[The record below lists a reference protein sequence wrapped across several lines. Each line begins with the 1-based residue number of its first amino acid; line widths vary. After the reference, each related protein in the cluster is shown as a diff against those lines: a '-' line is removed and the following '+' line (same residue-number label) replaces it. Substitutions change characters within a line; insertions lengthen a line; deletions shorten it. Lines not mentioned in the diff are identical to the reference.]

1 MTPESPAETSFDTT
15 LPPVINRELSLLKF
29 NRRVLELAMDEA
41 VALLER
47 LRFLC
52 ISSSNLDEF
61 FEVRVAS
68 LIQQQRAGVTRAGEC
83 GMTPAEQLEKVYHE
97 AHLLVADQYRV
108 LNDVMIPALREAGIR
123 FVRRTHWNK
132 EQAAWVREYFLSELA
147 PVLTPLGLDPAH
159 PFPRVLNK
167 SLNFVVTLEGE
178 DDFGREG
185 RMAVVQAPRSLPRI
199 VRMPEPAGSGPHDFV
214 FLSSIIHAHV
224 DELFPGMKVTG
235 CYQFRVTRNSDLLV
249 DVDVD
254 EDLLEVLQGELL
266 ERNYGDAVRL
276 EVADNCPDE
285 VADYLLE
292 EFELSRRALFK
303 VHGPVNLNRL
313 MAVYDLIERS
323 ELKFAP
329 FIPGMPRELAGFESI
344 FDAIAKHRRIL
355 MHHPY
360 QSFAPVVDF
369 IRQAAQDPKVVAI
382 KQTLY
387 RTGSHSAIV
396 DALEQAAR
404 AGKEVTAV
412 IELRARFDEA
422 ANINMA
428 TRLQKAGAYVAYGI
442 VGYKTHAKMT
452 LVVRREGDTLKRF
465 VHLSSGNYHAGTARA
480 YTDYGLLTD
489 DRQIGE
495 DVHKLFVQ
503 LTGLSRG
510 IRLKKLL
517 QSPFTLREGML
528 ERIRREA
535 EHARAGRP
543 ALIRAKMNALID
555 PSIIHALYE
564 ASTAGV
570 RIELV
575 VRGICCLRPGVPGM
589 SENIRV
595 RSLMGRFL
603 EHARVFMFANGGNEE
618 VFISSADWMPR
629 NLYSRV
635 ETCFPIEEKALRE
648 RIIDEV
654 FELAFA
660 DTCGSWELQA
670 DGEYQRV
677 RPAPGEAPR
686 SAQGILLERL
696 AQVS

>member
-1 MTPESPAETSFDTT
+1 MENTNAPM
-15 LPPVINRELSLLKF
+15 INRELSLLKF
-29 NRRVLELAMDEA
+29 NRRVLELAMDGSMP
-41 VALLER
+41 LLER

-52 ISSSNLDEF
+52 ISSSNLDEA

-68 LIQQQRAGVTRAGEC
+68 LIQQVRAGVFGAGEC
-83 GMTPAEQLEKVYHE
+83 GMTPAEQLERVYHE

-108 LNDVMIPALREAGIR
+108 LNDVIIPAMRDEGIR
-123 FVRRTHWNK
+123 FARRTHWTK
-132 EQAAWVREYFLSELA
+132 PQAEWVRAYFQHELA

-185 RMAVVQAPRSLPRI
+185 QMAVVQAPRSLPRV
-199 VRMPEPAGSGPHDFV
+199 VRMPEPAGQGPNDFV
-214 FLSSIIHAHV
+214 FLSSMIHAHV
-224 DELFPGMKVTG
+224 DDLFPGMKVTG

-266 ERNYGDAVRL
+266 QRNYGDAVRL

-292 EFELSRRALFK
+292 QFNLTRRDMFK

-313 MAVYDLIERS
+313 TAVLDLVDRPD
-323 ELKFAP
+323 LKFKP
-329 FIPGMPRELAGFESI
+329 FIPGVPRELHGFESI

-355 MHHPY
+355 MHHPF
-360 QSFAPVVDF
+360 QSFNPVVDF

-387 RTGSHSAIV
+387 RTGSNSAIV

-428 TRLQKAGAYVAYGI
+428 TRLQKAGAYVSYGI
-442 VGYKTHAKMT
+442 IGYKTHAKMT
-452 LVVRREGDTLKRF
+452 LVVRREGDELKRF
-465 VHLSSGNYHAGTARA
+465 VHLGSGNYHAGTARA
-480 YTDYGLLTD
+480 YTDYGMLTD
-489 DRQIGE
+489 DKQIGE

-517 QSPFTLREGML
+517 QSPFTLREGMI

-535 EHARAGRP
+535 EHARAGKP

-564 ASTAGV
+564 ASQAGV

-575 VRGICCLRPGVPGM
+575 IRGICCLRPGVPGM

-595 RSLMGRFL
+595 RSVMGRFL
-603 EHARVFMFANGGNEE
+603 EHARVFSFHNDGGEE
-618 VFISSADWMPR
+618 VFVSSADWMPR

-635 ETCFPIEEKALRE
+635 ETCFPIDEKSLRA
-648 RIIDEV
+648 RINEEV

-660 DTCGSWELQA
+660 DNSGAWELQA
-670 DGEYQRV
+670 DGEYLR
-677 RPAPGEAPR
+677 AHAGAGELVR
-686 SAQGILLERL
+686 SAQLILLERL
-696 AQVS
+696 AQSS

>member
-1 MTPESPAETSFDTT
+1 
-15 LPPVINRELSLLKF
+15 
-29 NRRVLELAMDEA
+29 
-41 VALLER
+41 
-47 LRFLC
+47 
-52 ISSSNLDEF
+52 
-61 FEVRVAS
+61 
-68 LIQQQRAGVTRAGEC
+68 
-83 GMTPAEQLEKVYHE
+83 
-97 AHLLVADQYRV
+97 
-108 LNDVMIPALREAGIR
+108 
-123 FVRRTHWNK
+123 
-132 EQAAWVREYFLSELA
+132 
-147 PVLTPLGLDPAH
+147 
-159 PFPRVLNK
+159 
-167 SLNFVVTLEGE
+167 
-178 DDFGREG
+178 
-185 RMAVVQAPRSLPRI
+185 
-199 VRMPEPAGSGPHDFV
+199 
-214 FLSSIIHAHV
+214 
-224 DELFPGMKVTG
+224 
-235 CYQFRVTRNSDLLV
+235 LLV

-292 EFELSRRALFK
+292 EFDLSRRALFK

-313 MAVYDLIERS
+313 MAVYDLVERG

-329 FIPGMPRELAGFESI
+329 FTPGMPRELAGFESI

-360 QSFAPVVDF
+360 QSFAPVVEF

-387 RTGSHSAIV
+387 RTGSNSAIV

-465 VHLSSGNYHAGTARA
+465 VHLGSGNYHAGTARA

-535 EHARAGRP
+535 EHARVGRP

-660 DTCGSWELQA
+660 DTRGSWELQP
-670 DGEYQRV
+670 DGEYLRV
-677 RPAPGEAPR
+677 RPLPGEEPR
-686 SAQGILLERL
+686 SAQRMLLERL
-696 AQVS
+696 AQAS